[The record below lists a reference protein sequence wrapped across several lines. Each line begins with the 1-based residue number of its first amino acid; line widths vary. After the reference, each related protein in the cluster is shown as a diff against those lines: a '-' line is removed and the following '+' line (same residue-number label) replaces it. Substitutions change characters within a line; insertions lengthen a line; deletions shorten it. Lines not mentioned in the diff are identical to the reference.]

1 MITLVPGRAALAAV
15 YLVGMLAATLSSG
28 RAILGLRLPP
38 EYLGLG
44 HVPLFAGL
52 CLVLLWAVR
61 GSLSPRLW
69 VVTIFCLLF
78 AGFDEWAQRFVP
90 DRVPELKDFAANAVG
105 VGLGLAVGVGF
116 IKGAPTVPTLR
127 RGGSPR

>member
-1 MITLVPGRAALAAV
+1 VAAV
-15 YLVGMLAATLSSG
+15 YLAAMLAATLSSG
-28 RAILGLRLPP
+28 RAILGLWLPPEYLGLWLPP

-61 GSLSPRLW
+61 GPRRPRLW
-69 VVTIFCLLF
+69 AVTIFCLLF

-90 DRVPELKDFAANAVG
+90 DRVPELKDFAANAAG

-116 IKGAPTVPTLR
+116 IKGAPAVSTLR
-127 RGGSPR
+127 RGGSTR

>member
-1 MITLVPGRAALAAV
+1 MITLLPGRASVAAV
-15 YLVGMLAATLSSG
+15 YLAAMLAATLSSG

-61 GSLSPRLW
+61 GPRRPRLW
-69 VVTIFCLLF
+69 AVTIFCLLF

-116 IKGAPTVPTLR
+116 IKGAPAVSTLR
-127 RGGSPR
+127 RGGSTR

>member
-1 MITLVPGRAALAAV
+1 
-15 YLVGMLAATLSSG
+15 MLAATLSSG

-52 CLVLLWAVR
+52 CLVLLWAVGGPPPPPPR
-61 GSLSPRLW
+61 PRLW
-69 VVTIFCLLF
+69 AVTIFCLLF

-90 DRVPELKDFAANAVG
+90 DRVPELKDFAANAAG

-116 IKGAPTVPTLR
+116 IKGAPAVSTLR
-127 RGGSPR
+127 RGGSTR